1 VPAVVASPARDR
13 SWDEHVLAGA
23 AIARAVEASPK
34 RVALIAS
41 ADHGHAHDPEGPYG
55 FDPASAEY
63 DGRMVELV
71 GEERL
76 GDLLGFDPSFV
87 DAAKADSFWQLL
99 MLHGALETA
108 PDWRSELLSY
118 EAPTYFGMLCA
129 AYER

>member
-1 VPAVVASPARDR
+1 MSTSLPAPRSRVP
-13 SWDEHVLAGA
+13 
-23 AIARAVEASPK
+23 
-34 RVALIAS
+34 LIAS

-76 GDLLGFDPSFV
+76 GDLLGFEPSFV
-87 DAAKADSFWQLL
+87 DAARADSFWQLL

-108 PDWRSELLSY
+108 ANWRSELLSY